1 MNTTHY
7 YLITVVLVLL
17 IWRTCAAV
25 KRSRE
30 RKQRDF
36 QRKLETVLLPRE
48 TVKAVCPQKKG
59 RWILTSRRLL
69 TETKKGFTALDI
81 KDIKSAQGITRDG
94 KRTTVPEK
102 MAQLTIKADTEHC
115 LQNTGVD
122 FEALA
127 KELFAQLKRHRAKTR
142 KK

>member
-7 YLITVVLVLL
+7 YLAAVVLVLL
-17 IWRTCAAV
+17 IWRAYAAV
-25 KRSRE
+25 KRCRE

-36 QRKLETVLLPRE
+36 QRKLETILLPRE

-69 TETKKGFTALDI
+69 AETKKGFIALDI
-81 KDIKSAQGITRDG
+81 KNIKSAYGITGDG

-102 MAQLTIKADTEHC
+102 MVQFTIKADTEHC
-115 LQNTGVD
+115 LKNTGED
-122 FEALA
+122 FESLA
-127 KELFAQLKRHRAKTR
+127 KELLEQLKKRRAK

>member
-1 MNTTHY
+1 MNTTYY
-7 YLITVVLVLL
+7 YLTAVVLVLL
-17 IWRTCAAV
+17 IWRIGTAA

-30 RKQRDF
+30 RRQRDF

-59 RWILTSRRLL
+59 RWILTSKRLL
-69 TETKKGFTALDI
+69 TETKKGFTVLTI
-81 KDIKSAQGITRDG
+81 KDIKSAYGITVEG

-102 MAQLTIKADTEHC
+102 MVRLTIKADAEHS
-115 LQNTGVD
+115 LQNTGAD

-127 KELFAQLKRHRAKTR
+127 KELLAQR
-142 KK
+142 KKCRTKKK

>member
-1 MNTTHY
+1 MNRIYY
-7 YLITVVLVLL
+7 YLAAVVFALLVLR
-17 IWRTCAAV
+17 IGAAV

-48 TVKAVCPQKKG
+48 TVKAACPQKKG
-59 RWILTSRRLL
+59 RWILTNKRLL
-69 TETKKGFTALDI
+69 LETKQGFTALYI
-81 KDIKSAQGITRDG
+81 KDIKSAHGTTGDG
-94 KRTTVPEK
+94 KRTTDPKK
-102 MAQLTIKADTEHC
+102 MTQFTIKAGSEHC
-115 LQNTGVD
+115 LQNTGAD

-127 KELFAQLKRHRAKTR
+127 KQLSAMLKQRRNRAR